1 MIISLC
7 SLSLFLLWSRF
18 IPESVR
24 MSSASLPSLTLQE
37 GHNLLHWPETTQ
49 ALEGGEGD
57 GHFGLVVVIRV
68 VLWSLEVQLLCQLL
82 WVTSGGGQSETSFHQ
97 QDYGLC
103 SPCCPPAPA
112 ARWQWLLT
120 SDNKPSQGI
129 MQKLGVSQPRVE
141 KWAKQIQG
149 RAGIDLRDPACGSES
164 PNNRHELCDLGK

>member
-1 MIISLC
+1 
-7 SLSLFLLWSRF
+7 
-18 IPESVR
+18 

-82 WVTSGGGQSETSFHQ
+82 WVRSGGGQSETSFHQ

-120 SDNKPSQGI
+120 SDNEPSQGI
-129 MQKLGVSQPRVE
+129 MRKLGVQST
-141 KWAKQIQG
+141 QG
-149 RAGIDLRDPACGSES
+149 REMGQTNPGESWDRLTRPSLWLRNSKQQA
-164 PNNRHELCDLGK
+164 